1 MLPQI
6 YDEIIKMVSNLLVI
20 GLVDDGRRAAIYV
33 DDIGASNIVEAI
45 KVFGRRC

>member
-33 DDIGASNIVEAI
+33 DDIKNTQAGQRL
-45 KVFGRRC
+45 RRSLDG